1 MTACLRELR
10 CSVSPANRPLA
21 VNSITVVLPRI
32 LLARMSGLAAPHTR
46 SLFKGCRA
54 IHEYA
59 NDSVRLNVAVC
70 PVLDWPRTEMCGWRC
85 YRQHVECTYRSLFA
99 VVFVVRWYM
108 YVWTRVPVDCVQRRK
123 TVIVVWRTPLCRDNR
138 YCVVAPVNECWGN
151 TSSPK

>member
-70 PVLDWPRTEMCGWRC
+70 TVLDWPRTEMCGWRC
-85 YRQHVECTYRSLFA
+85 YSKHVACTYRSLCCSVCGA
-99 VVFVVRWYM
+99 VVYVRM
-108 YVWTRVPVDCVQRRK
+108 DTCACRLCSKEKNSHCCVTYP
-123 TVIVVWRTPLCRDNR
+123 TVQGQSLLR
-138 YCVVAPVNECWGN
+138 
-151 TSSPK
+151 SSPCE